1 MYEVKGITDGV
12 PDSSISVSVQSV
24 LSKIKY
30 IKCVPV
36 FDCFSYF
43 IFGNNLACVAIERMV
58 LAGEKTKRNKK
69 KNSAHN
75 R

>member
-1 MYEVKGITDGV
+1 M
-12 PDSSISVSVQSV
+12 
-24 LSKIKY
+24 KY

-36 FDCFSYF
+36 FDCSSNF

-69 KNSAHN
+69 KNSAHK